1 MIENWFIDVLNDEP
15 IFLFMQFVINAYEK
29 LNW

>member
-15 IFLFMQFVINAYEK
+15 IFFMQFVINAYEK